1 MPPTGH
7 GEFVVPVGTE
17 LSGTAHSVTTTMSL
31 GIGELSMM
39 FWGVSL
45 ASCSLQI
52 GMCSEVGIHVS
63 TDGDND

>member
-7 GEFVVPVGTE
+7 GEFVVPVGSE
-17 LSGTAHSVTTTMSL
+17 LSWDGTFCEYDYEFGNWRAFDDVL
-31 GIGELSMM
+31 GSY
-39 FWGVSL
+39 